1 MSLSNVNMMKSRQL
15 RRAGHVVRMGREG
28 GKKCIGN
35 CSGEKMMVNLP
46 ITRPRTSHKDRFIKI
61 VCGGGRWMGQEN
73 AGFCA

>member
-1 MSLSNVNMMKSRQL
+1 
-15 RRAGHVVRMGREG
+15 MGREG

-46 ITRPRTSHKDRFIKI
+46 ITRPRTSHKDRVIKI